1 MAGMDQERNAMASDT
16 HPRLQRIAHLER
28 KLASRDGKPG
38 YERNCEELAEQ
49 IANLKRAH
57 AGDPEQAFDL

>member
-1 MAGMDQERNAMASDT
+1 MASDT
-16 HPRLQRIAHLER
+16 HPRLKRIADLER

-57 AGDPEQAFDL
+57 AGDPAQAFDL